1 MGEPDEHRSCS
12 WVGEDDERRSCS
24 WVGEADEHRS
34 CSWVTED
41 DERRSCSWV
50 TEDDE
55 RRSCSWVTEDAYL
68 YNRGHHF
75 LGCRSKRQ
83 AFAPNIQL
91 SYVGPRAGTVKQPN
105 FQLGSGQVIN
115 LTLAAFRWEIR
126 SRPATTGT
134 LTEWH
139 RHCQA
144 AQLSARVRSANRPDP
159 TFHLQL
165 RSVHRSSQL
174 ATTEQANFQFRSGQV
189 AGQVR

>member
-1 MGEPDEHRSCS
+1 MFLGD
-12 WVGEDDERRSCS
+12 GRRRAPFMFL
-24 WVGEADEHRS
+24 GDG
-34 CSWVTED
+34 
-41 DERRSCSWV
+41 RRVHVQS
-50 TEDDE
+50 
-55 RRSCSWVTEDAYL
+55 
-68 YNRGHHF
+68 GHHF
-75 LGCRSKRQ
+75 LGCQSKRQ

-159 TFHLQL
+159 TFHFNCGVCTGVA
-165 RSVHRSSQL
+165 SWPPPSKPTFS
-174 ATTEQANFQFRSGQV
+174 SGQV
-189 AGQVR
+189 R